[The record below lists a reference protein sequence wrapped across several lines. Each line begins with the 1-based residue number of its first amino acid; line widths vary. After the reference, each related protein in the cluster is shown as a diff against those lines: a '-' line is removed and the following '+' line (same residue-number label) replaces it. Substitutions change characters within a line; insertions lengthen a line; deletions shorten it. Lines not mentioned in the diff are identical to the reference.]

1 MYDNS
6 RSAFSKREVK
16 VVIEKKVVS
25 HRGLVYHK
33 IIFDVKVPRSF
44 LRSSAIT

>member
-16 VVIEKKVVS
+16 VVIEKEIVS

-33 IIFDVKVPRSF
+33 IIFDVKVSEKFTLIPLF
-44 LRSSAIT
+44 